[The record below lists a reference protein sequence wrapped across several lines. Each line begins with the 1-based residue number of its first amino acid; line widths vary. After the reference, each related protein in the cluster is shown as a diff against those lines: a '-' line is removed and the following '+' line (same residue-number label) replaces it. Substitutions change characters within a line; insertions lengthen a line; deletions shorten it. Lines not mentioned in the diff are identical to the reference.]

1 MSGWVSKVECT
12 YHITDKVRTSRPR
25 GFDELEEVHHMFS
38 LQLLHHGVDGDEGTC
53 TTHTITGKGE
63 REDLEMKDTISSSA
77 TPHGHTPQCHTPTYT
92 PHHTPQCH
100 PHLHTTTMGDAVD
113 VACRSGRQMILL
125 MSSPLWALSSF
136 NQSV

>member
-1 MSGWVSKVECT
+1 MSKVECT
-12 YHITDKVRTSRPR
+12 YHITDKVRTSCPR

-38 LQLLHHGVDGDEGTC
+38 LQPLHHGVDGDEGTC
-53 TTHTITGKGE
+53 TTHTITGKGGKG
-63 REDLEMKDTISSSA
+63 EDLEMKDTIS
-77 TPHGHTPQCHTPTYT
+77 
-92 PHHTPQCH
+92 PHHQYHTLICNPTRPH
-100 PHLHTTTMGDAVD
+100 PTMPYTHLHTTTMGDAVD